1 MNRVVMKISQT
12 YPLAHSGE
20 FLFGYEK
27 MRVRYKWSLGDAPIT
42 SLIRFKIK
50 GDRPERIFQEL
61 ELSNS
66 QLILP
71 LNNEITR
78 FSIRKLNSEIRK
90 PIKREVRPLIKFS
103 EKVCRSEI
111 NFSIFTIT

>member
-1 MNRVVMKISQT
+1 MKISQT

-27 MRVRYKWSLGDAPIT
+27 MRVRYKWSLGDAPLT

-78 FSIRKLNSEIRK
+78 VSIRKLGGEINQK

-103 EKVCRSEI
+103 EKVCKSEM